1 MATETLYV
9 PVANLLGY
17 GDKYCIIGRKGLT
30 LPYYIKFRSMKGIF
44 VKICLAAVCMT
55 FSLVA
60 FADALSELPVKTING
75 VRYHTYTVARYET
88 VYSLCKRFGVTR
100 EEMLKYN
107 PSVADGLKAGQE
119 LRFPVK
125 NNVRVPQEQFAPK
138 ENENSK
144 PTVPKENSTPQSVD
158 SKQVQQSNVSVHDGN
173 IMLYEVQP
181 MESAYGISKRFGMTL
196 DEFFR
201 LNPGVERAGINAGEY
216 VKVKKQGA
224 SVSESENSDKYNNSE
239 VQETTTY
246 KVERG
251 DTFSSLSRRF
261 NVTVAEIQAVN
272 PHVVMLRAG
281 ETINIPVKNDYA
293 DSQQPSEEG
302 VEERIIVQSI
312 PQEEPVET
320 YPKFEAQR
328 SDEIVVALVL
338 PFKLGQEDK
347 EKPAQLF
354 AEFYKGFMLAVD
366 SMRACGKP
374 VKILAYDTNGTMD
387 GLKETLRQPLL
398 STAQVIIGP
407 DDEQQLRLLA
417 EYAKENGSSVL
428 NIFAARD
435 NSYLTMDNMLN
446 SIVPHTTMYAKA
458 IQYLLKQFPAAE
470 PVILKRRDG
479 LSDKSEYIDSF
490 RQELDAAGRKYHI
503 IEFERALAEEDL
515 AGLSTSGNYAF
526 LPMSSKLSELKAVLP
541 QITMFA
547 ANSTGKCTLWGYPE
561 WLSFRGEV
569 TSGMHKLDT
578 YIFSRFYNTGRVDPM
593 VSNIERQFAKWYGG
607 AMINVIPSQGLYGFD
622 TAMYLLRALR
632 VNGGDFSLYTPAYDG
647 VQNCFNF
654 ASEPGAAGLVNNEM
668 FIINYAPAGGIAKYP
683 L

>member
-1 MATETLYV
+1 
-9 PVANLLGY
+9 
-17 GDKYCIIGRKGLT
+17 
-30 LPYYIKFRSMKGIF
+30 MKSIF

-55 FSLVA
+55 LSVMA

-75 VRYHTYTVARYET
+75 VKYHTYTVARYET

-107 PSVADGLKAGQE
+107 PSVADGLKAGQG
-119 LRFPVK
+119 LRFPVDK
-125 NNVRVPQEQFAPK
+125 NANQFLNRPIEHLK
-138 ENENSK
+138 PPVNNENAVSPADNSK
-144 PTVPKENSTPQSVD
+144 PVEQFKTSVAD
-158 SKQVQQSNVSVHDGN
+158 SGDT
-173 IMLYEVQP
+173 MLYEVQP

-201 LNPGVERAGINAGEY
+201 MNPGVAREGVKAGEY

-224 SVSESENSDKYNNSE
+224 VAAGSEDSENLDKGELQQGSK
-239 VQETTTY
+239 Y

-272 PHVVMLRAG
+272 PDVVMLRAG
-281 ETINIPVKNDYA
+281 DIINIPVKNEYA
-293 DSQQPSEEG
+293 DSQLSSEDVQEEG
-302 VEERIIVQSI
+302 PIEPLTQ
-312 PQEEPVET
+312 QEQPVET
-320 YPKFEAQR
+320 YPKFEAQQ

-338 PFKLGQEDK
+338 PFKLSREEK

-374 VKILAYDTNGTMD
+374 VKILAYDTDGTID
-387 GLKETLRQPLL
+387 GLKDAMRQPQL

-407 DDEQQLRLLA
+407 DDEKQLRLLA
-417 EYAKENGSSVL
+417 EYAKENGTTVL

-435 NSYLTMDNMLN
+435 DSYLTMDNVLN

-458 IQYLLKQFPAAE
+458 IQYLLKKFPSVE
-470 PVILKRRDG
+470 PVILNRRDG
-479 LSDKSEYIDSF
+479 LSDKSEYIDRF
-490 RQELDAAGRKYHI
+490 KQELDAAGRKYHI
-503 IEFERALAEEDL
+503 IEFERTLAEEDL

-526 LPMSSKLSELKAVLP
+526 LPISSKLSELKAVLP

-547 ANSTGKCTLWGYPE
+547 ANSTGKSTLWGFPE

-607 AMINVIPSQGLYGFD
+607 SMINVIPSQGLYGFD
-622 TAMYLLRALR
+622 SAMYLLRALR

-654 ASEPGAAGLVNNEM
+654 AAEPGAAGMVNNEM